1 MRKQKWFRTL
11 SLALAAGMLLTGC
24 KSAAE
29 PAQGGAETEAA
40 EVSEDFNETG
50 YPIVNEKINVS
61 MMGSKAAIQGAWE
74 GLVFFKDME
83 EKTNIS
89 FTFDTP
95 ASEVFEE
102 KKNLALAGGSYPD
115 VFFGANLTTAQ
126 QIKYGMEEGILIPLD
141 ELIIKYGP
149 NITQMFEEHPE
160 VKASITAPDG
170 HIYALPNF
178 NQGSLAKT
186 PTWWYNAEWLEALGV
201 TELPTTTEGFYELL
215 KRFKTEDPN
224 GNGEADEI
232 PFTFI
237 VNAGNMD
244 YTDPNL
250 YILPA
255 FGVNSARIY
264 VDNGVVKYGALEE
277 NFKEYLKYM
286 NRLFTEGLIDQ
297 EWATQDDST
306 RIGKAKGNTVG
317 IAAQAI
323 PQNLYDVTDAEEA
336 KAYPLAPALSSE
348 FSGGKQRYLLYSQGI
363 TQGAFA
369 ITNKCTAPEAMIR
382 WADYLYGEE
391 GSFFIHYGNEGEL
404 WEMAEDGRYEH
415 ITPEG
420 GMSVEEYRGG
430 IVTPDCGTTTPK
442 WVRPS
447 TVSNWVDPFQ
457 SVRIEQMD
465 ELVLP
470 YADVAFPST
479 YFMPEQQ
486 NRIDVI
492 EADLNKYM
500 EEMEAAFFAGT
511 KDIDSEYDNFTAT
524 LKKMN
529 VEELIRIYQESY
541 DNWKAAQ

>member
-1 MRKQKWFRTL
+1 MKGQNFYRAAGLTIAL
-11 SLALAAGMLLTGC
+11 SLALTGC
-24 KSAAE
+24 GKAE
-29 PAQGGAETEAA
+29 NSMGKGSVPDGTGI
-40 EVSEDFNETG
+40 SENFREDG
-50 YPIVNEKINVS
+50 YPIVDDKITVS
-61 MMGSKAAIQGAWE
+61 MMGSKAAIQGAWDT
-74 GLVFFKDME
+74 LVFFRDME

-141 ELIIKYGP
+141 GLIEKYGP
-149 NITQMFEEHPE
+149 NIRKMFEEHPE

-186 PTWWYNAEWLEALGV
+186 PTWWYNGEWLKALGV

-224 GNGEADEI
+224 GNGEADEV

-237 VNAGNMD
+237 TNSNLD
-244 YTDPNL
+244 YLDPHL

-277 NFKEYLKYM
+277 NYKEYLKYM
-286 NRLFTEGLIDQ
+286 KRLFEEGLIDP

-336 KAYPLAPALSSE
+336 KSYPLAPALSSE
-348 FSGGKQRYLLYSQGI
+348 FSEGKQHYLLYSQGI
-363 TQGAFA
+363 TQGAFT
-369 ITNKCTAPEAMIR
+369 ITNKCASPEALIR

-391 GSFFIHYGNEGEL
+391 GSFFIHYGKEGEL
-404 WEMAEDGRYEH
+404 WKVSEDGRYEH

-442 WVRPS
+442 WVRPT

-457 SVRIEQMD
+457 GVRIEQVD
-465 ELVLP
+465 SLVLP
-470 YADVAFPST
+470 YAEVAFPST

-500 EEMEAAFFAGT
+500 EEMEAAFFTGT
-511 KDIDSEYDNFTAT
+511 KDIEAEYDSFTAT

-529 VEELIRIYQESY
+529 VEELITIYQESY
-541 DNWKAAQ
+541 DNWAAAQ